1 MKLVSPVP
9 PFVVAS
15 VPASVT
21 APVVA
26 VLGVNPVVPALK
38 DATVPAVVAKV
49 PLVGN
54 VTFVAP
60 VVVIVRELAPDVAS
74 VEPLASDSVP
84 VVLLTVRP
92 LTEVAVAAPRT
103 GVTSVGLVDI
113 TTLPVPVMALDTKF
127 FEASVN
133 TACEAVNEATG
144 PSEFTASTT
153 FVPLQY
159 KNLYCPAGTAIP
171 VPPEV
176 FSVRAKPPVVSFLNT
191 YILLTAGQMTFLA
204 SPGVPV
210 ATINILRASS
220 AVPLLLLSVYGTPAP
235 PHVEIVVVPA
245 TAESTSSVIPVFT
258 VVPH

>member
-26 VLGVNPVVPALK
+26 VLGVNPVEPALK

-103 GVTSVGLVDI
+103 GVTSVGLVARTLFPEPVFVTD
-113 TTLPVPVMALDTKF
+113 TTSLLAFKARAV
-127 FEASVN
+127 
-133 TACEAVNEATG
+133 EAVR
-144 PSEFTASTT
+144 PDS
-153 FVPLQY
+153 
-159 KNLYCPAGTAIP
+159 
-171 VPPEV
+171 
-176 FSVRAKPPVVSFLNT
+176 
-191 YILLTAGQMTFLA
+191 
-204 SPGVPV
+204 
-210 ATINILRASS
+210 
-220 AVPLLLLSVYGTPAP
+220 
-235 PHVEIVVVPA
+235 VVVPVTVTLVKLGDPPKVETFTKSEPFHA
-245 TAESTSSVIPVFT
+245 TTAFSPARIVTPAVGPAPRNT
-258 VVPH
+258 ML